1 MVEGTRLPDAAIVD
15 NRHKNV
21 DVLMMMVELKVFA
34 YGLGIG
40 VEGVPIIVK

>member
-1 MVEGTRLPDAAIVD
+1 MPDAAIVD

-21 DVLMMMVELKVFA
+21 DVLMMIELKVLA